1 MHNICNQNKKI
12 SNKKAVDIQGKETAK
27 EFFKK
32 SEINGKQRNEERD
45 THSYSIYIVVAMVY
59 IRWYI

>member
-12 SNKKAVDIQGKETAK
+12 SNKKAVDSQGKETAK

-32 SEINGKQRNEERD
+32 SEINGKQK
-45 THSYSIYIVVAMVY
+45 TKK
-59 IRWYI
+59 